1 MRRTRTWATLT
12 IGLLAMVLIGGA
24 AAADSDPLSGTWHQ
38 RDNGTSNIFYFIDE
52 PVGGVYPVLFYDDFT
67 GDVVCG
73 DNGPMMWSG
82 FVTETEANVFSGS
95 FGNYWCPDNGDG
107 VAEHPFDGISSPIS
121 IERVF
126 HPGTDTISGGIG
138 PCMGERQE
146 RLDNPNEATEEISEG
161 EYPPP
166 DPDGSC

>member
-1 MRRTRTWATLT
+1 MRHTRIWTMLT
-12 IGLLAMVLIGGA
+12 VGFLVTALLGGV
-24 AAADSDPLSGTWHQ
+24 AAADSDPLTGTWHQ

-67 GDVVCG
+67 GDAVCG

-82 FVTETEANVFSGS
+82 FVTETDPNVFSGS

-107 VAEHPFDGISSPIS
+107 VAEHPFGEIPSPFS
-121 IERVF
+121 VELEYD
-126 HPGTDTISGGIG
+126 PETDTISGGIG
-138 PCMGERQE
+138 TCVGERQE
-146 RLDNPNEATEEISEG
+146 GLDNPNEAAEEIAEG

-166 DPDGSC
+166 DPNGDC

>member
-1 MRRTRTWATLT
+1 MLT
-12 IGLLAMVLIGGA
+12 VGFLVTALLGGV
-24 AAADSDPLSGTWHQ
+24 AAADSDPLTGTWHQ

-67 GDVVCG
+67 GDAVCG

-82 FVTETEANVFSGS
+82 FVTETDPNVFSGS

-107 VAEHPFDGISSPIS
+107 VAEHPFGEIPSPFS
-121 IERVF
+121 VELEYD
-126 HPGTDTISGGIG
+126 PETDTISGGIG
-138 PCMGERQE
+138 TCVGERQE
-146 RLDNPNEATEEISEG
+146 GLDNPNEAAEEIAEG

-166 DPDGSC
+166 DPNGDC